1 MRKLLKYMKGY
12 TLEVIIAPLFKL
24 IEAAFD
30 LTVPLVVASI
40 INNGISMGDAGLPHV
55 YKMCGV
61 LVLLAILGLAFS
73 VTAQFFS
80 AKAAVGFSTRLR
92 RAVFEKIQTLS
103 YSELDSVG
111 TSTLITRMTSDVNQV
126 QNGVNLTLRLFLRSP
141 FIVFGAMIMAFT
153 VNSRAALV
161 FALAIPV
168 LSAVVF
174 GIMLKTMPLHKKVQ
188 KNLDGVTRITRE
200 NLGGVRVIR
209 AFCREDSEIRDFESE
224 NNSLNIIQQLAG
236 KISALLNPVTYVIIN
251 VATIA
256 LIHTGALRVSVGELS
271 QGDVVALYNYMAQIL
286 VELIKLASLIITI
299 SKALACSGRI
309 SSVLEL
315 ESSLEKTEGGK
326 QSDGDCK
333 VEFRNVSLRYK
344 NAAENSLTGI
354 SFSVKAG
361 QTVGIIGGTG
371 SGKTSLINLIPHLY
385 DSTEGT
391 VLVDGRDVKSYDEVE
406 LRDKIGVA
414 TQKSVLFKG
423 TIRENLSWRKPDAT
437 DAQLMRAAELAQA
450 AEIISSKENGLDS
463 AVEQDGRNFS
473 GGQRQRLSI
482 ARALVG
488 EPEILILDDSSSALD
503 YATDARLRAAIRE
516 LDYKPTVFI
525 VSQRTSSIRHAD
537 LIIVLDDGE
546 VCGMGT
552 HEELLNTC
560 EVYLE
565 IHESQYKK
573 EDGGEQK

>member
-12 TLEVIIAPLFKL
+12 TREVIIAPLFKL

-40 INNGISMGDAGLPHV
+40 IDNGISMGDAGLPHV

-73 VTAQFFS
+73 ITAQFFS
-80 AKAAVGFSTRLR
+80 AKAAVGFSTKLR
-92 RAVFEKIQTLS
+92 RAVFEKIQGLS
-103 YSELDSVG
+103 YSELDTVG
-111 TSTLITRMTSDVNQV
+111 TSTLITRMTSDINQV

-153 VNSRAALV
+153 VDTRAALV
-161 FALAIPV
+161 FVAAIPI

-174 GIMLKTMPLHKKVQ
+174 GIMLKTMPIHKNVQ
-188 KNLDGVTRITRE
+188 KSLDNVTRITRE

-209 AFCREDSEIRDFESE
+209 AFCREDGEISDFESE
-224 NNSLNIIQQLAG
+224 NNKLNLIQQLAG

-256 LIHTGALRVSVGELS
+256 LIHMGAVRVSLGELS

-315 ESSLEKTEGGK
+315 ESSLEKTEGSE
-326 QSDGDCK
+326 QSDGDFK

-344 NAAENSLTGI
+344 NAAEDSLTGI
-354 SFSVKAG
+354 SFGVKAG

-385 DSTEGT
+385 DSTEGR
-391 VLVDGRDVKSYDEVE
+391 VLVDGRDVKSYGEVE

-423 TIRENLSWRKPDAT
+423 TIRENLLWRKPDAT
-437 DAQLMRAAELAQA
+437 DAELLHAAELAQA
-450 AEIISSKENGLDS
+450 ADVIISKENGLDS
-463 AVEQDGRNFS
+463 AVEQNGRNFS

-537 LIIVLDDGE
+537 LIVVLDDGE
-546 VCGMGT
+546 IAGLGT
-552 HEELLNTC
+552 HEELLSTC
-560 EVYLE
+560 EVYRE

-573 EDGGEQK
+573 EDGGDRK

>member
-1 MRKLLKYMKGY
+1 MRKLLTYMKGY

-40 INNGISMGDAGLPHV
+40 INNGISLGNDGLPHV

-61 LVLLAILGLAFS
+61 LVLLAVLGLAFS
-73 VTAQFFS
+73 ITAQFFS
-80 AKAAVGFSTRLR
+80 AKAAVGFSTKLR
-92 RAVFEKIQTLS
+92 RAVFEKIQGLS
-103 YSELDSVG
+103 YSELDTIG
-111 TSTLITRMTSDVNQV
+111 TSTLITRMTSDINQV

-153 VNSRAALV
+153 VNIKAALV
-161 FALAIPV
+161 FALAIPI

-174 GIMLKTMPLHKKVQ
+174 GIMLKTMPLHKNVQ
-188 KNLDGVTRITRE
+188 KGLDKITRITRE
-200 NLGGVRVIR
+200 NLNGVRVIR
-209 AFCREDSEIRDFESE
+209 AFCREDSEVADFEAE
-224 NNSLNIIQQLAG
+224 NNSLNILQQLAG
-236 KISALLNPVTYVIIN
+236 KISALLNPVTYIIIN
-251 VATIA
+251 IATIA
-256 LIHTGALRVSVGELS
+256 LIHTGALRVSLGELS

-315 ESSLEKTEGGK
+315 ESSLEKNEDNTLSE
-326 QSDGDCK
+326 STYK
-333 VEFRNVSLRYK
+333 VEFKNVSLKYK
-344 NAAENSLTGI
+344 NASENSLSGV
-354 SFSVKAG
+354 SFGVKAG

-371 SGKTSLINLIPHLY
+371 SGKTSLVNLIPHLY
-385 DSTEGT
+385 DSTDGA
-391 VLVDGRDVKSYDEVE
+391 VLVDGKDVKSYDTVE

-423 TIRENLSWRKPDAT
+423 TIRENLQWRKSSAT
-437 DAQLMRAAELAQA
+437 DKEILRAAEIAQA
-450 AEIISSKENGLDS
+450 IEIINSKENGLDS
-463 AVEQDGRNFS
+463 AVEQNGRNFS

-516 LDYKPTVFI
+516 LEQRPTIFI

-546 VCGMGT
+546 VCGMGV
-552 HEELLNTC
+552 HDELLKSC
-560 EVYLE
+560 EVYRE
-565 IHESQYKK
+565 IHDSQYKK
-573 EDGGEQK
+573 EAGGEKI

>member
-40 INNGISMGDAGLPHV
+40 INNGISNGNTGLPHV

-61 LVLLAILGLAFS
+61 LVLLAVLGLAFS
-73 VTAQFFS
+73 ITAQFFS

-92 RAVFEKIQTLS
+92 RAVFEKIQGLS
-103 YSELDSVG
+103 YSELDTVG
-111 TSTLITRMTSDVNQV
+111 TSTLITRMTSDINQV

-153 VNSRAALV
+153 VDTRAALV
-161 FALAIPV
+161 FVCAIPV

-174 GIMLKTMPLHKKVQ
+174 GIMLKTMPIHKNVQ
-188 KNLDGVTRITRE
+188 KSLDNVTRITRE

-209 AFCREDSEIRDFESE
+209 AFCREDSEISDFEGE
-224 NNSLNIIQQLAG
+224 NNKLNMIQQLAG
-236 KISALLNPVTYVIIN
+236 KISALLNPITYVIIN

-256 LIHTGALRVSVGELS
+256 LIHTGAVRVSLGELS

-315 ESSLEKTEGGK
+315 ESSLEMTEGGE
-326 QSDGDCK
+326 QSEGFK
-333 VEFRNVSLRYK
+333 VEFKNVSLRYK
-344 NAAENSLTGI
+344 NAAEDSLTGI
-354 SFSVKAG
+354 SFSVKSG

-371 SGKTSLINLIPHLY
+371 SGKTSLVNLIPHLY
-385 DSTEGT
+385 DSTEGA
-391 VLVDGRDVKSYDEVE
+391 VLVDGKDVKSYDTVT

-423 TIRENLSWRKPDAT
+423 TIRENLVWRKPDAT
-437 DAQLMRAAELAQA
+437 DAELMRAAEIAQA
-450 AEIISSKENGLDS
+450 ADVINSKENGLDS
-463 AVEQDGRNFS
+463 AVEQNGRNFS

-516 LDYKPTVFI
+516 LNYKPTIFI
-525 VSQRTSSIRHAD
+525 VSQRTSSIRHTD
-537 LIIVLDDGE
+537 LIVVLDDGE
-546 VCGMGT
+546 VCGLGT
-552 HEELLNTC
+552 HDELLATC
-560 EVYLE
+560 EVYRE

-573 EDGGEQK
+573 EDGGERK

>member
-1 MRKLLKYMKGY
+1 MRKLLTYMKGY
-12 TLEVIIAPLFKL
+12 TREVIIAPLFKL

-40 INNGISMGDAGLPHV
+40 INNGISMGNDGLPHV
-55 YKMCGV
+55 YKMCAI
-61 LVLLAILGLAFS
+61 LVLLAVLGLAFS
-73 VTAQFFS
+73 ITAQFFS
-80 AKAAVGFSTRLR
+80 AKAAVGFSTKLR
-92 RAVFEKIQTLS
+92 RAVFEKIQGLS
-103 YSELDSVG
+103 YSELDTVG
-111 TSTLITRMTSDVNQV
+111 TSTLITRMTSDINQV

-153 VNSRAALV
+153 VDVRAALV
-161 FALAIPV
+161 FALAIPA

-174 GIMLKTMPLHKKVQ
+174 GIMLKTMPLHKNVQ
-188 KNLDGVTRITRE
+188 KGLDKVTCITRE
-200 NLGGVRVIR
+200 NLNGVRVIR
-209 AFCREDSEIRDFESE
+209 AFCREDSEIVDFEAE
-224 NNSLNIIQQLAG
+224 NNALNTIQQLAG
-236 KISALLNPVTYVIIN
+236 KISALLNPVTYIIIN
-251 VATIA
+251 IATIA

-309 SSVLEL
+309 SAVLEL
-315 ESSLEKTEGGK
+315 ESSLEKAENGEQT
-326 QSDGDCK
+326 DNRYK
-333 VEFRNVSLRYK
+333 VEFKNVSLRYK
-344 NAAENSLTGI
+344 NASENSLSGI
-354 SFSVKAG
+354 SFGVKSG

-385 DSTEGT
+385 DATEGI
-391 VLVDGRDVKSYDEVE
+391 VLVDGKDVKSYDPVE

-423 TIRENLSWRKPDAT
+423 TIRENLQWRKSAAT
-437 DAQLMRAAELAQA
+437 DEEIMRAAEIAQA
-450 AEIISSKENGLDS
+450 CDVINSKENGLDS
-463 AVEQDGRNFS
+463 TVEQNGRNFS
-473 GGQRQRLSI
+473 GGQKQRLSI

-488 EPEILILDDSSSALD
+488 NPEILILDDSSSALD

-516 LDYKPTVFI
+516 LDPKPTIFI

-546 VCGMGT
+546 VCGTGT
-552 HEELLNTC
+552 HDELLSSC
-560 EVYLE
+560 EVYRE
-565 IHESQYKK
+565 IHDSQYKK
-573 EDGGEQK
+573 EDGGEMI

>member
-40 INNGISMGDAGLPHV
+40 INNGISNGNTGLPHV

-61 LVLLAILGLAFS
+61 LVLLAVLGLAFS
-73 VTAQFFS
+73 ITAQFFS

-92 RAVFEKIQTLS
+92 RAVFEKIQGLS
-103 YSELDSVG
+103 YSELDTVG
-111 TSTLITRMTSDVNQV
+111 TSTLITRMTSDINQV

-153 VNSRAALV
+153 VDTRAALV
-161 FALAIPV
+161 FVCAIPV

-174 GIMLKTMPLHKKVQ
+174 GIMLKTMPLHKNVQ
-188 KNLDGVTRITRE
+188 KSLDNVTRITRE

-209 AFCREDSEIRDFESE
+209 AFCREESEISDFENE
-224 NNSLNIIQQLAG
+224 NNKLNIIQQLAG
-236 KISALLNPVTYVIIN
+236 KISALLNPITYVIIN

-256 LIHTGALRVSVGELS
+256 LIHTGAVRVSLGELS

-315 ESSLEKTEGGK
+315 ESSLEKVEGGER
-326 QSDGDCK
+326 SEGFK
-333 VEFRNVSLRYK
+333 VEFKNVSLRYK
-344 NAAENSLTGI
+344 NAAEDSLTGI
-354 SFSVKAG
+354 SFGVKAG

-371 SGKTSLINLIPHLY
+371 SGKTSLVNLIPHLY
-385 DSTEGT
+385 DSTEGA
-391 VLVDGRDVKSYDEVE
+391 VLVDGKDVKSFDAVT

-423 TIRENLSWRKPDAT
+423 TIRENLVWRKPDAT
-437 DAQLMRAAELAQA
+437 DAELMRAAEIAQA
-450 AEIISSKENGLDS
+450 SDVINSKENGLDS
-463 AVEQDGRNFS
+463 AVEQNGRNFS

-516 LDYKPTVFI
+516 LDYKPTIFI

-537 LIIVLDDGE
+537 LIVVLDDGE
-546 VCGMGT
+546 VCGLGT
-552 HEELLNTC
+552 HDELLATC
-560 EVYLE
+560 DVYRE

-573 EDGGEQK
+573 EDGGERK